1 MLEKLKIKL
10 FATQPIAKVSERDI
24 TEIINKQY
32 PENASLVLEKLQLIE
47 HDSISTKN
55 RIKAAILKLAN
66 RDLDRIDS
74 LVDQA
79 NTDFRDVLA
88 PAEYPRNSKN
98 GFTDQTKSEDKREYL
113 ADWVEYE
120 TWLNTYTQ

>member
-24 TEIINKQY
+24 TAIINKQY

-98 GFTDQTKSEDKREYL
+98 GFTDQTKSEDKREYI

-120 TWLNTYTQ
+120 IWLNTYTQ